1 MLAKRRHFPMATHRI
16 LVGKWVFPG
25 AFLILQL
32 EVLLLWICLI
42 SQPSPTINMHNNNHK
57 RRASTLSKALLAA
70 GLLGG
75 AAVAPPSSSAATSS
89 YSVIHN
95 FSVSYRD
102 NPICITLWPSPCVK
116 ALGTFAFA
124 DAYAS
129 WGPAPIFIHDPAPDF
144 TSAFLPC
151 LPGQSCVLSSM
162 ASISAATD
170 RSNSTSTAQ
179 AVGTLTHVDPN
190 FGRATG
196 HSHVTGQATAIN
208 PAPRRRSY
216 ASANSAAAVT
226 FFQGRVRSG
235 RFYWQPI
242 ISSRASGRTSSVRWN
257 DPMSYQVMDGSNIV
271 EEGDLLSIVYEGSDL
286 SGNNLADL
294 IWPDP
299 SGIFSLTLPGEGL
312 FSIDLTNPYVTNPGL
327 LKLQAT
333 DGIWTT
339 IEKSGRF
346 SGLTVPHIGDTSD
359 WSIPVSDL
367 YGTNPSGC
375 LPEVGPDAVPGF
387 CVEYDMASVPSSFD
401 VNLQANGDGFAE
413 AEEVPSPLPILGFGT
428 AFAFSRNLRKRIKI
442 SKSPEAMSALG

>member
-1 MLAKRRHFPMATHRI
+1 MLIWTI
-16 LVGKWVFPG
+16 LD
-25 AFLILQL
+25 
-32 EVLLLWICLI
+32 VLTSIK
-42 SQPSPTINMHNNNHK
+42 INFMIKTNSK

-102 NPICITLWPSPCVK
+102 NPICIALWPSPCVN

-124 DAYAS
+124 DAFAS
-129 WGPAPIFIHDPAPDF
+129 WGPAPTDIDDPAPDF
-144 TSAFLPC
+144 TSAFLRC
-151 LPGQSCVLSSM
+151 LPTRSCVL
-162 ASISAATD
+162 ASYAQVPPPHAMTH
-170 RSNSTSTAQ
+170 RSNSKSYAE

-196 HSHVTGQATAIN
+196 HSHVTGDATANN

-216 ASANSAAAVT
+216 ASANSKAAVT
-226 FFQGRVRSG
+226 FFQGRVRNG

-242 ISSRASGRTSSVRWN
+242 IGSSAGGRTSSVRWN
-257 DPMSYQVMDGSNIV
+257 DPMSYQVMDGTNVV

-286 SGNNLADL
+286 NGKNLADL

-299 SGIFSLTLPGEGL
+299 SGLFSLTLPGDGL
-312 FSIDLTNPYVTNPGL
+312 FSIDLTNPYVTDPGL

-346 SGLTVPHIGDTSD
+346 RDLVVPSIGDTSN

-413 AEEVPSPLPILGFGT
+413 AEEEVPSPLPIFGFGT
-428 AFAFSRNLRKRIKI
+428 AFAFSRNLRKRIKG
-442 SKSPEAMSALG
+442 SKAPEVMSAIG